1 MLDEL
6 CMSVAI
12 FGLPR
17 VPDGLAYRRSG
28 RGGVC
33 EFVRSSVVIGS
44 FCSIAIAI
52 TSIGSRGS
60 STSNSR
66 VVFVDTSR
74 RLNSFDCRPRLG
86 RARYMISD
94 IRFDRYIY
102 IYIYISHV
110 KYL

>member
-1 MLDEL
+1 MPAGTREAFRLMIGELCMSIAVFLGIPKRVLDEL

-33 EFVRSSVVIGS
+33 EFVRSSIVIGS

-60 STSNSR
+60 STSN
-66 VVFVDTSR
+66 
-74 RLNSFDCRPRLG
+74 
-86 RARYMISD
+86 
-94 IRFDRYIY
+94 
-102 IYIYISHV
+102 
-110 KYL
+110 